1 MKTRHNLSAFL
12 FGYAPS
18 SSLLCSI
25 EGGESGDGGA
35 PPSHAPPAA
44 PAPQPSATTITPD
57 IQALLE
63 TAKQQAY
70 NAGAAD
76 VRRAFEAKGKPNGGN
91 TPPAATPAPASQ
103 HVDVSSEIARHRAFD
118 RAVGKFD
125 LSDKALGIIEAEF
138 ASSKPPDPT
147 AWLSE
152 RADAFGWK
160 RHGQT
165 AASVTPSSTPASVPG
180 AAPSGSPATGTNTG
194 APVTSNGAPSSPT
207 AITDDTPILRLS
219 PADQVALQQRIG
231 VKAFTDRMM
240 KEFREHGTRVRLR

>member
-44 PAPQPSATTITPD
+44 PAPQPSATSITPD
-57 IQALLE
+57 IQAMIDA
-63 TAKQQAY
+63 AKQQAY
-70 NAGAAD
+70 NAGAAE

-91 TPPAATPAPASQ
+91 ERPAATSAASP
-103 HVDVSSEIARHRAFD
+103 HVDVSQEIARHRAFD
-118 RAVGKFD
+118 RAVGKYD

-138 ASSKPPDPT
+138 AAAKPSDPT
-147 AWLSE
+147 AWFSE
-152 RADAFGWK
+152 RAEAFSFK
-160 RHGQT
+160 RHGQS
-165 AASVTPSSTPASVPG
+165 AASVTPPPATAPA
-180 AAPSGSPATGTNTG
+180 AAPQPSGP
-194 APVTSNGAPSSPT
+194 PVTSNGAPSSPT

-219 PADQVALQQRIG
+219 PADQLALQKRIG
-231 VKAFTDRMM
+231 VKAFTDRMT